1 MPAIRNKNM
10 EINLNKFRVYNN
22 DLVNPEVYKNILKLY
37 NNASNDNKSHILS
50 MVAYDELK
58 KYLKEIG
65 FKFTK
70 KQFENAK
77 NKKNSNEFV
86 LKKYKRHIPE
96 SKKKINDQDINN
108 IKNYL
113 NKYSRIY
120 DENEDSIKY
129 LEQTKKFIYNRYG
142 EDENKRK

>member
-58 KYLKEIG
+58 KFLKEIG

-77 NKKNSNEFV
+77 NKKNSNEFT

-96 SKKKINDQDINN
+96 SKKTINEKDINN
-108 IKNYL
+108 IK
-113 NKYSRIY
+113 R
-120 DENEDSIKY
+120 
-129 LEQTKKFIYNRYG
+129 
-142 EDENKRK
+142 